1 MFEHPVHHPFVFL
14 LLQRLPLVELFLTF
28 GQSNQPP
35 LPVPFH

>member
-28 GQSNQPP
+28 GQSNHTDGQAQW
-35 LPVPFH
+35 